1 MRNMQ
6 SALPSWAVP
15 SAPLFV
21 HLIVDRACS
30 WHCGFCV
37 LRSSNRSFGDFDVLS
52 KVIRRLGEGQVL
64 DLTFYGGEPFLHPRI
79 RELAVLARDRGMR
92 PGFVTNG
99 DHAFAPDL
107 AAEIFDQG
115 SVSLHGFEATHD
127 AIVNKPGAFKRT
139 VAFYKGF
146 RGAGG
151 KPSLCVTVSSENLP
165 GFRDFAFYAAEHL
178 RPLSLVVN
186 AVISFALDGPALDLA
201 GIEKLSLAMIE
212 VKRKFGLS
220 VLFGAAVPFC
230 AIPAEAAELASSC
243 MAGTVFASVDPEGG
257 LRICAER
264 HQAIGSLLSD
274 GLISLWQRFSEFS
287 ILASGNFLSSA
298 CVSCRAY
305 PFCLGGCRSVDR
317 GPRPTTDP
325 RVVGPDAA
333 ERNLKHLSARSAP
346 VGGYMRGRLPRAIR
360 LCRGHRF
367 RQEPFG
373 GFLVLDSGRVLS
385 LASSEARFLR
395 SIPES
400 GSGADWKE
408 LAGAQGLPE
417 PSVTPFVR
425 QGLGLGVFESV
436 TKGGD

>member
-1 MRNMQ
+1 MQ
-6 SALPSWAVP
+6 LALPSWAVP

-21 HLIVDRACS
+21 HLMVDRACT

-37 LRSSNRSFGDFDVLS
+37 LRSSDRSFGDCSVLS
-52 KVIRRLGEGQVL
+52 KVIQRLGEGKVL

-79 RELAVLARDRGMR
+79 RELAILARDCGMR

-99 DHAFAPDL
+99 DHGFPPTL

-115 SVSLHGFEATHD
+115 SISLHGFEAAHD
-127 AIVNKPGAFKRT
+127 AIVKKPGAFKRT
-139 VAFYKGF
+139 VAFYKAF
-146 RGAGG
+146 CEAGG
-151 KPSLCVTVSSENLP
+151 KPSMCVTVSSENLP
-165 GFRDFAFYAAEHL
+165 GFRDFAFYVAEHL

-186 AVISFALDGPALDLA
+186 AVISFAPEGPALDLA

-264 HQAIGSLLSD
+264 HQAIGSLLND
-274 GLISLWQRFSEFS
+274 GLVPLWQRFSEFS
-287 ILASGNFLSSA
+287 LLASGRFLSSVCA
-298 CVSCRAY
+298 SCRAY

-333 ERNLKHLSARSAP
+333 ERNLKHLSARP
-346 VGGYMRGRLPRAIR
+346 TPLGHYVRGRLPRAIR
-360 LCRGHRF
+360 LCPGHRF
-367 RQEPFG
+367 RQERFG
-373 GFLVLDSGRVLS
+373 GFLVLNSGRVLS
-385 LASSEARFLR
+385 LARSEARFLR
-395 SIPES
+395 SIPKFN
-400 GSGADWKE
+400 GGADWHE
-408 LAGAQGLPE
+408 VAYSQGLPE

-425 QGLGLGVFESV
+425 QGLGLGVFEAV
-436 TKGGD
+436 KKGGD